1 MERIHEGYEYKD
13 FEMPSSIEKKTI
25 CAKTGKLASSEA
37 CSAYTEYFAPGTAP
51 TQSCPGHVVEKPDT
65 DANSS
70 DTSGETD
77 DTTDNNS
84 GTTTPPSDNSSDSS
98 GNILKHT
105 QAKQIHI
112 QLKKED
118 TQLVIHL
125 HYDGDWNPHT
135 FRQIHIHQP
144 VSLCQ
149 HFLRPYDIAEVCI
162 AFLRYLYSEIISCFF
177 QWCIQ
182 ME

>member
-1 MERIHEGYEYKD
+1 MWTGYDDNKPMEGLSQSFHMKIWKNVMERIHEGYEYKD

-98 GNILKHT
+98 GNT
-105 QAKQIHI
+105 SG
-112 QLKKED
+112 
-118 TQLVIHL
+118 
-125 HYDGDWNPHT
+125 GDSSSN
-135 FRQIHIHQP
+135 
-144 VSLCQ
+144 SGSNS
-149 HFLRPYDIAEVCI
+149 D
-162 AFLRYLYSEIISCFF
+162 SETPPTPPTP
-177 QWCIQ
+177 
-182 ME
+182 

>member
-1 MERIHEGYEYKD
+1 MK
-13 FEMPSSIEKKTI
+13 EMPSSIEKKTI

-98 GNILKHT
+98 GNT
-105 QAKQIHI
+105 SG
-112 QLKKED
+112 
-118 TQLVIHL
+118 
-125 HYDGDWNPHT
+125 GDSSSN
-135 FRQIHIHQP
+135 
-144 VSLCQ
+144 SGSNS
-149 HFLRPYDIAEVCI
+149 D
-162 AFLRYLYSEIISCFF
+162 SETPPTPPTP
-177 QWCIQ
+177 
-182 ME
+182 

>member
-84 GTTTPPSDNSSDSS
+84 GTTTRHL
-98 GNILKHT
+98 IT
-105 QAKQIHI
+105 AVTAAEIQAVATVAATVAVTATAKLHLLRQP
-112 QLKKED
+112 LKK
-118 TQLVIHL
+118 
-125 HYDGDWNPHT
+125 
-135 FRQIHIHQP
+135 
-144 VSLCQ
+144 
-149 HFLRPYDIAEVCI
+149 
-162 AFLRYLYSEIISCFF
+162 
-177 QWCIQ
+177 
-182 ME
+182 

>member
-1 MERIHEGYEYKD
+1 MIYKNP
-13 FEMPSSIEKKTI
+13 FFFPKSLNPIRRQLNHQQKVQKCTNK
-25 CAKTGKLASSEA
+25 CTYHGKLASSEA

-98 GNILKHT
+98 GNT
-105 QAKQIHI
+105 SG
-112 QLKKED
+112 
-118 TQLVIHL
+118 
-125 HYDGDWNPHT
+125 GDSSSN
-135 FRQIHIHQP
+135 
-144 VSLCQ
+144 SGSNS
-149 HFLRPYDIAEVCI
+149 D
-162 AFLRYLYSEIISCFF
+162 SETPPTPPTP
-177 QWCIQ
+177 
-182 ME
+182 